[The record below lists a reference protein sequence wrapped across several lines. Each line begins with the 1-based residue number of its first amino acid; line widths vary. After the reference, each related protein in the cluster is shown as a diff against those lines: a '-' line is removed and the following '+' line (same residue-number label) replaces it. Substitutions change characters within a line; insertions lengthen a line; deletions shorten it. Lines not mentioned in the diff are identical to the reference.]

1 MRKLVRKYKLLND
14 EFKASIWYTISNIF
28 QKAAP
33 WLIMIILTHMV
44 SSTEYGMYSIYMS
57 WVEIVEILVT
67 LRIYSN
73 GFVAGLVRNNERKDE
88 YTATIEKISII
99 LVTVWVIIAIALRK
113 YICDWIS
120 LDERLI
126 VFMILS
132 FYGTIS
138 FGIWA
143 SRQRVENQYK
153 KILLATFFYSILGP
167 VIGALSVFLNLE
179 NKIIYV
185 VAIRTII
192 QLVVSIPFCYSN
204 IRGSL
209 KAFDKY
215 FAIDAIKYNLPLI
228 PYYLSMVLLNSSD
241 KIMIQKIYSYEEAA
255 LYSVAYSISM
265 MIFIVSGALN
275 LSIQPWLFKRL
286 KNNENTKNTAFLKI
300 STILVSVCCL
310 FIVIIAPELIAII
323 GGEKYMTA
331 IWVMP
336 PLILSVLVMFI
347 YQQFVNV
354 LFYYKKT
361 NIILF
366 VSILAAILNIILNSI
381 VIPIYGFIAA
391 GYTTLFSYIIVM
403 LLYYVFMKKICL
415 KNKINMKNT
424 FDIKFQ
430 SLVLSIMI
438 FLFIIIVL
446 LYKAMNARYA
456 ILIISLFILFIK
468 KNYIIEVLRGLKNE

>member
-1 MRKLVRKYKLLND
+1 MRKLVKKYELLND

-28 QKAAP
+28 QKVAP

-44 SSTEYGMYSIYMS
+44 SSAEYGMYSIYMS
-57 WVEIVEILVT
+57 WVEIIEILVT

-88 YTATIEKISII
+88 YSTTIEKTSIL
-99 LVTVWVIIAIALRK
+99 LVTIWIIIAVLFRK
-113 YICDWIS
+113 YISTWIS
-120 LDERLI
+120 IDEKLI

-138 FGIWA
+138 FGIWS

-153 KILLATFFYSILGP
+153 TILLATFFYSILGP
-167 VIGALSVFLNLE
+167 IIGALSVFLNLE
-179 NKIIYV
+179 NKILYV

-192 QLVVSIPFCYSN
+192 QIIVSIPFFYSN

-209 KAFDKY
+209 KVFDKH

-255 LYSVAYSISM
+255 IYSVAYSISM

-275 LSIQPWLFKRL
+275 LTIQPWLFKKL
-286 KNNENTKNTAFLKI
+286 KKNDNIKNTSFIKI
-300 STILVSVCCL
+300 STILVSICC
-310 FIVIIAPELIAII
+310 FMVVIVAPELIVII
-323 GGEKYMTA
+323 GGKNYISAT
-331 IWVMP
+331 WVMP
-336 PLILSVLVMFI
+336 PLILSVFVMFI

-361 NIILF
+361 NVILV
-366 VSILAAILNIILNSI
+366 VSILSATLNIILNSI
-381 VIPIYGFIAA
+381 MIPIYGFIAA

-403 LLYYVFMKKICL
+403 ILYYIFMKKICL
-415 KNKINMKNT
+415 KNDINLKNI
-424 FDIKFQ
+424 FDIRFQ
-430 SLVLSIMI
+430 FLVLFIMS
-438 FLFIIIVL
+438 FLFIIKIAYLTYSVL
-446 LYKAMNARYA
+446 
-456 ILIISLFILFIK
+456 
-468 KNYIIEVLRGLKNE
+468 

>member
-1 MRKLVRKYKLLND
+1 MRSLVRKYKLLNN
-14 EFKASIWYTISNIF
+14 EFKASIWYTISNIL

-44 SSTEYGMYSIYMS
+44 SSAEYGMYSIYMS
-57 WVEIVEILVT
+57 WVEIIEILVT

-73 GFVAGLVRNNERKDE
+73 GFVAGLIRNNERKDD

-99 LVTVWVIIAIALRK
+99 LVTVWVIIAIILRK
-113 YICDWIS
+113 YISRWLS

-126 VFMILS
+126 ILMILS
-132 FYGTIS
+132 FYGTVS
-138 FGIWA
+138 FGIWS

-153 KILLATFFYSILGP
+153 TILIATFFYSILGP
-167 VIGALSVFLNLE
+167 IAGALSVFLNLE

-185 VAIRTII
+185 VAIRTVI
-192 QLVVSIPFCYSN
+192 QLVISISFCYSN
-204 IRGSL
+204 IKESL
-209 KAFDKY
+209 KVFDKH
-215 FAIDAIKYNLPLI
+215 FAIDAIKYNLPLV

-241 KIMIQKIYSYEEAA
+241 KIMIQKIYSYGEAA
-255 LYSVAYSISM
+255 LYSVAYSVSM
-265 MIFIVSGALN
+265 MIFVVSGALN
-275 LSIQPWLFKRL
+275 LSIQPWLFKKL
-286 KNNENTKNTAFLKI
+286 KNKENTKDTSFLKI
-300 STILVSVCCL
+300 STILVSTCCL
-310 FIVIIAPELIAII
+310 IIVIIAPELISIM

-347 YQQFVNV
+347 YQQFANV

-366 VSILAAILNIILNSI
+366 VSMLAAILNIILNRI
-381 VIPIYGFIAA
+381 AIPIYGFVAA

-415 KNKINMKNT
+415 KNKINTKNV

-430 SLVLSIMI
+430 FLLLTIMI
-438 FLFIIIVL
+438 FLFICILV
-446 LYKAMNARYA
+446 LYKAMYVRYV
-456 ILIISLFILFIK
+456 ILIICLFVLFIK
-468 KNYIIEVLRGLKNE
+468 KNYIINALRRLKNE

>member
-1 MRKLVRKYKLLND
+1 MKKVVKKYELLND
-14 EFKASIWYTISNIF
+14 EFKASIWYTISNIL

-73 GFVAGLVRNNERKDE
+73 GFVAGLVRNSERKDD
-88 YTATIEKISII
+88 YTSTIEKTSII
-99 LVTVWVIIAIALRK
+99 MVTVWVIIVIALRK
-113 YICDWIS
+113 YICNWIS
-120 LDERLI
+120 LDEKLI

-132 FYGTIS
+132 FYGTVS
-138 FGIWA
+138 FGIWI
-143 SRQRVENQYK
+143 SRQRVENKYK

-167 VIGALSVFLNLE
+167 VSGALSVFLNLE
-179 NKIIYV
+179 NKITYV

-192 QLVVSIPFCYSN
+192 QLIISIPFFYSN
-204 IRGSL
+204 IRGKL
-209 KAFDKY
+209 KVFDKY

-275 LSIQPWLFKRL
+275 LSIQPWLFKQL
-286 KNNENTKNTAFLKI
+286 KNKETIKKTSFLKI

-310 FIVIIAPELIAII
+310 LVIIIAPELITII
-323 GGEKYMTA
+323 GGKEYLNA
-331 IWVMP
+331 SWVMP

-366 VSILAAILNIILNSI
+366 VSILAATLNIILNSI
-381 VIPIYGFIAA
+381 AIPIYGFIVA
-391 GYTTLFSYIIVM
+391 GYTTWFSYIIVM
-403 LLYYVFMKKICL
+403 LLYCTFMKKICF
-415 KNKINMKNT
+415 KNRISIEKI

-430 SLVLSIMI
+430 FLVLTIMT
-438 FLFIIIVL
+438 FLFIAITL
-446 LYKAMNARYA
+446 LYKTIFARYA
-456 ILIISLFILFIK
+456 ILTITLFILLAK
-468 KNYIIEVLRGLKNE
+468 KKYIIEVLRRLKNE

>member
-1 MRKLVRKYKLLND
+1 
-14 EFKASIWYTISNIF
+14 
-28 QKAAP
+28 
-33 WLIMIILTHMV
+33 
-44 SSTEYGMYSIYMS
+44 
-57 WVEIVEILVT
+57 
-67 LRIYSN
+67 
-73 GFVAGLVRNNERKDE
+73 
-88 YTATIEKISII
+88 
-99 LVTVWVIIAIALRK
+99 
-113 YICDWIS
+113 
-120 LDERLI
+120 
-126 VFMILS
+126 
-132 FYGTIS
+132 
-138 FGIWA
+138 
-143 SRQRVENQYK
+143 
-153 KILLATFFYSILGP
+153 
-167 VIGALSVFLNLE
+167 
-179 NKIIYV
+179 
-185 VAIRTII
+185 
-192 QLVVSIPFCYSN
+192 
-204 IRGSL
+204 
-209 KAFDKY
+209 
-215 FAIDAIKYNLPLI
+215 
-228 PYYLSMVLLNSSD
+228 
-241 KIMIQKIYSYEEAA
+241 
-255 LYSVAYSISM
+255 
-265 MIFIVSGALN
+265 
-275 LSIQPWLFKRL
+275 
-286 KNNENTKNTAFLKI
+286 
-300 STILVSVCCL
+300 
-310 FIVIIAPELIAII
+310 
-323 GGEKYMTA
+323 MTA